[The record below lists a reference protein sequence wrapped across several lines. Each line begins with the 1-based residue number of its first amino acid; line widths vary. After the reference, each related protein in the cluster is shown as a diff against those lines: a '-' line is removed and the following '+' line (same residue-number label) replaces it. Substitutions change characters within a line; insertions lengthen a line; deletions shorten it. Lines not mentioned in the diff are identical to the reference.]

1 MCIKNLTNKNTQ
13 GLVYKSST
21 CSQVAQPIYVGLV
34 SWMYDGELEDMHDE
48 LFVASDPTVKND
60 RLWHDKYSL
69 RKSMIPNFITR
80 EQANRVRIVSKN
92 RIELLENRITEENC

>member
-1 MCIKNLTNKNTQ
+1 MVTLGQ
-13 GLVYKSST
+13 
-21 CSQVAQPIYVGLV
+21 QVAQPIYIGLV

-48 LFVASDPTVKND
+48 FFVASDPTVKND

-80 EQANRVRIVSKN
+80 EQANRVLL
-92 RIELLENRITEENC
+92 IEADSTLM